1 MTVPGMVQKLNTQMN
16 LGFTASNLYLRLS
29 EWCCEHKL
37 TGAAAFLRSQAQSNV
52 TRMMRV
58 FDYMKKAGAHPIVTA
73 NRSSPTPCDSLEEL
87 FARTLDA
94 HQQLS
99 AKIKELTQEARTL
112 DDEGTLGFLKSL
124 EKELQQEGVL
134 LQTILD
140 EVRSA
145 RRSGLCM
152 HQTDRLLITVV
163 NNQIH

>member
-37 TGAAAFLRSQAQSNV
+37 TGAAAFLRTQAQANV
-52 TRMMRV
+52 NRMMRM
-58 FDYMKKAGAHPIVTA
+58 FEFMKTAGAHPILKA
-73 NRSSPTPCDSLEEL
+73 SKSSPPPCASLEEL
-87 FARTLDA
+87 FSASLDA
-94 HQQLS
+94 HRQLS
-99 AKIKELTQEARTL
+99 EKASELLHEARAHRDESTL
-112 DDEGTLGFLKSL
+112 RFLISL
-124 EKELQQEGVL
+124 EKELEQDGVL

-152 HQTDRLLITVV
+152 YQTDKLLINVV
-163 NNQIH
+163 DNQVH